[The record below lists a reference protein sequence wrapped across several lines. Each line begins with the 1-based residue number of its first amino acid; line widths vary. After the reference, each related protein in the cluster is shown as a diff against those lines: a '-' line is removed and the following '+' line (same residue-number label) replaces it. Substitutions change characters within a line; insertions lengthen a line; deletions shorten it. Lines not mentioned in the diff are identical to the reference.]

1 MQRCGKGLDF
11 LVTFLINIDGLRNR
25 IGLTAHRR
33 YIVILKQTYL
43 LTCCIAYIDHK
54 ACKLFLYGG
63 EGLSRLV
70 VYIIRFNSQ
79 CHLRIMYSL
88 RQCFNILLYLEPF
101 FSQLDNILIGKRQ
114 YKNLAFG
121 INLLLSAKNLVDDAC
136 IGFVESVKLLLVLV
150 KLFLDNILL
159 RLKLGLIKSLDLF
172 SGYLHLISVILH
184 GFRCRRV
191 FIGKRLHYTVEP
203 FLLSRCPLRLS

>member
-1 MQRCGKGLDF
+1 
-11 LVTFLINIDGLRNR
+11 
-25 IGLTAHRR
+25 
-33 YIVILKQTYL
+33 
-43 LTCCIAYIDHK
+43 
-54 ACKLFLYGG
+54 
-63 EGLSRLV
+63 
-70 VYIIRFNSQ
+70 
-79 CHLRIMYSL
+79 MYSL

-114 YKNLAFG
+114 RKNFAFG
-121 INLLLSAKNLVDDAC
+121 INLLLPAKNLVDDAC
-136 IGFVESVKLLLVLV
+136 IGFVELVKFLLVLV